1 MMIKMSDNLKRMEQ
15 ALAILLQ
22 PELFKICEG
31 CDSIV
36 KGQTAICPNCK
47 SYRFNDDVEEVV
59 NQTKLLS
66 DREQTSVTKDD
77 LF

>member
-1 MMIKMSDNLKRMEQ
+1 MSDNLTRMEQ

-22 PELFKICEG
+22 PEFFKICEG

-36 KGQTAICPNCK
+36 TLQTAICPSCK
-47 SYRFNDDVEEVV
+47 SYRFNEDMEEVV
-59 NQTKLLS
+59 KQTKLLS
-66 DREQTSVTKDD
+66 DREQTSVTEDD